1 MKLSDVVDGRAG
13 IKDETDV
20 WDGRAGILFETAV
33 VVCRA

>member
-1 MKLSDVVDGRAG
+1 MKLTDVVDGRAG

-20 WDGRAGILFETAV
+20 WDGRAGILFGTAV

>member
-1 MKLSDVVDGRAG
+1 MKLFDVVDGRAG